1 MRQPPNMSHAIDVP
15 LAPSQIMFAVDAPP
29 EPLLLVSVVLGLMLL
44 LVSGLLILRIR
55 RERREMERL
64 RWGAERFARG
74 KLDRRINAT
83 GPERVMRVAE
93 SMNHM
98 AAQLDERFQAVVRQ
112 RNELEAVLS
121 SMVEGVIAVDA
132 DERVMTMN
140 RAASHLLS
148 VDPVVAIGQSI
159 QAIVRSSTLHRL
171 VSEALT
177 APGPVEGEV
186 VVRPKEP
193 SGEMRE
199 GERFLLVT
207 GSVLHGAAEGR
218 IGALLVLN
226 DVTQLRRLETVR
238 KDFVANVS
246 HEMRTPITAVKG
258 AVETL
263 LDRSDHQPEDV
274 DRLLQIIRRH
284 ADRMFA
290 ILEDLLTLA
299 RLDQQE
305 GPATLELEP
314 GSAASLL
321 QGAAEAC
328 QMFAESR
335 QSAIQLDAPTDLRVP
350 MNRQMLE
357 QALVNLIENAIKYS
371 PPGRDVQVRAR
382 RRDGEVIISVIDRGE
397 GIEPQHLR
405 RIFER
410 FYRVDKGRSRHV
422 GSTGLGLSIVRHIC
436 QAHGGRVEVESQWG
450 KGSTFLMILPS
461 GGTEAQVI
469 PATDVAP
476 SGSPVDS
483 AD

>member
-1 MRQPPNMSHAIDVP
+1 VLEP
-15 LAPSQIMFAVDAPP
+15 LHLNDATGALGSSFPDMMATEAPSG
-29 EPLLLVSVVLGLMLL
+29 PLLLVSVALGLMLL
-44 LVSGLLILRIR
+44 LVSGLLIVRIR

-74 KLDRRINAT
+74 KLDRRINT
-83 GPERVMRVAE
+83 MGPESVVRVAE

-98 AAQLDERFQAVVRQ
+98 ASQLDERFQAVVRQ

-132 DERVMTMN
+132 EERVMTMN

-148 VDPVVAIGQSI
+148 VDPAEAIGQSI
-159 QAIVRSSTLHRL
+159 QAMVRSSALHRL
-171 VSEALT
+171 VSEALIGT
-177 APGPVEGEV
+177 GPVEGEV
-186 VVRPKEP
+186 VVRLKEP
-193 SGEMRE
+193 SSEIRE

-207 GSVLHGAAEGR
+207 GTVLHGAAEGR

-226 DVTQLRRLETVR
+226 DVTQLRRLERVR
-238 KDFVANVS
+238 RDFVANVS

-263 LDRSDHQPEDV
+263 MDQSEHQPEDV
-274 DRLLQIIRRH
+274 ERLLQIIRRH

-305 GPATLELEP
+305 GRAALELER
-314 GSAASLL
+314 GSVTSLL
-321 QGAAEAC
+321 SGAAEAC
-328 QMFAESR
+328 QMLAESR
-335 QSAIQLDAPTDLRVP
+335 QAAIRLDAPTDLWLP
-350 MNRQMLE
+350 MNRRMLE

-371 PPGRDVQVRAR
+371 PPGRDVLVRAR
-382 RRDGEVIISVIDRGE
+382 RRDEEVVISVIDQGE
-397 GIEPQHLR
+397 GIEPQHLA

-410 FYRVDKGRSRHV
+410 FYRVDRGRSRQV

-450 KGSTFLMILPS
+450 RGSTFMMILPAAVAD
-461 GGTEAQVI
+461 AQSS
-469 PATDVAP
+469 PAAEVAP
-476 SGSPVDS
+476 ASTPANPPD
-483 AD
+483 